1 LRVVLAD
8 AAERDLEDIGDWIAR
23 DNPRRAISFV
33 SELRERCLGL
43 GKAPKRFQAVARY
56 AWADVRRRVHGNY
69 LIFYVVGRTEVRIL
83 RVLHGARD
91 FEPLLFPGEEPD

>member
-1 LRVVLAD
+1 
-8 AAERDLEDIGDWIAR
+8 
-23 DNPRRAISFV
+23 
-33 SELRERCLGL
+33 
-43 GKAPKRFQAVARY
+43 
-56 AWADVRRRVHGNY
+56 VHGNY